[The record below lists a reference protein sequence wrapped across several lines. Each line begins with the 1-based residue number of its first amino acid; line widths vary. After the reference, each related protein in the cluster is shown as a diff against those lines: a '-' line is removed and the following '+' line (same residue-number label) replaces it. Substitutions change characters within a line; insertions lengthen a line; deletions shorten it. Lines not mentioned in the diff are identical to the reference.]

1 MSCCCTFKSVNICK
15 WIAAKTCLIL
25 MNDSFMLGF
34 QGLKCENDMCKPHC
48 RKKVMEGDKG
58 CQGLCVTCLSIYT
71 YKT

>member
-1 MSCCCTFKSVNICK
+1 
-15 WIAAKTCLIL
+15 